1 MKHPFLD
8 TLFAIAVVCGGA
20 STWLACSDDSS
31 VKETP
36 VPTSTGTVPPLPDA
50 GTLPDG
56 GAKDCY
62 DPPLDTHFKIINA
75 CTASNVTRLEK
86 NPVLPKLLPDGGLPP
101 LQ

>member
-1 MKHPFLD
+1 MKHPFLH
-8 TLFAIAVVCGGA
+8 TLFAFTVVCGSA

-36 VPTSTGTVPPLPDA
+36 VPTSTATVPPLPDA
-50 GTLPDG
+50 

-62 DPPLDTHFKIINA
+62 DPPLDSHFKIINA
-75 CTASNVTRLEK
+75 CTAASVTRLEK
-86 NPVLPKLLPDGGLPP
+86 SPVLPKLLADGGLPP